1 MGYYTPEQEKF
12 RLEVREAVKEEI
24 VPYAEDVEEKKIEIW
39 DVIRRF
45 AKSGYLGVMYPEAYG
60 GLGKGLM
67 EFVIV
72 CEEVSAASLAV
83 DMSMT
88 ASAYGFGALPGY
100 LGKDVE
106 RYLVPIIKGE
116 KIGAFCYT
124 EPEAGSDL
132 GRMKTVARKEGDEY
146 VVNGEKR
153 YITNGNI
160 ADYLLVYAR
169 NGAFVVEAIWE
180 GFEVIEEYKMMG
192 LHGLH
197 LGHIKF
203 NDVRVPEDNVVFYT
217 GEEEKEVKVDE
228 KMEKRRAGAANLFA
242 LMLGPERAYISAEC
256 LGVARA
262 AFEVALKYSKEREQ
276 FHRPISEFEGISFK
290 IAEMA
295 TKLEAMRLMT
305 INAVNAVNTDFM
317 NSGKVAAMA
326 KLFNAT
332 EGFDICNEALQIFA
346 GAGYTCQYPVERYLR
361 DIRLLGIGGG
371 TNEIMK
377 YAIQRDL
384 YKELEGGII

>member
-1 MGYYTPEQEKF
+1 MGYYTPEEEKF
-12 RLEVREAVKEEI
+12 RYDLREALKEDVVPYTEEI
-24 VPYAEDVEEKKIEIW
+24 EEGKIEIW

-45 AKSGYLGVMYPEAYG
+45 AKRGYLGVMYPEAYG

-67 EFVIV
+67 EFIIV
-72 CEEVSAASLAV
+72 CEEVSAVSLAV

-106 RYLVPIIKGE
+106 RYLTPIIKGE
-116 KIGAFCYT
+116 KVGSFCYT
-124 EPEAGSDL
+124 EPDAGSDL
-132 GRMKTVARKEGDEY
+132 GRMKTVARNEDDEY
-146 VVNGEKR
+146 VLNGEKR
-153 YITNGNI
+153 FIVNGSI

-169 NGAFVVEAIWE
+169 NGAFVVESAWD
-180 GFEVIEEYKMMG
+180 GFEVVEEYRMMG

-197 LGHIKF
+197 LGHMKF

-217 GEEEKEVKVDE
+217 GEEKTKVKVEGEE
-228 KMEKRRAGAANLFA
+228 KKRAGATNMFA

-262 AFEVALKYSKEREQ
+262 AFEAALKYSTERVQ
-276 FHRPISEFEGISFK
+276 FHRHISEFEGISFK
-290 IAEMA
+290 MAEMA

-305 INAVNAVNTDFM
+305 INAVKAVDTDFM
-317 NSGKVAAMA
+317 KSGKVAAMA

-346 GAGYTCQYPVERYLR
+346 GSGYTCQSPVERYLR

-384 YKELEGGII
+384 YKELEDG